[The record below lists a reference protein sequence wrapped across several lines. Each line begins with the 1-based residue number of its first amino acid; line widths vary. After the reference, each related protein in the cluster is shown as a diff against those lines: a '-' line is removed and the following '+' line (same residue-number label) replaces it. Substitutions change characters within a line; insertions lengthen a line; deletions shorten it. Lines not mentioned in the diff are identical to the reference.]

1 MLSCFFVAIPCQSS
15 ETQIWVPLTHKGR
28 NTEVHGCA
36 GKEQAVCPAV
46 PPPPN
51 AAPALVSLLWRR
63 NPNLQDDDPE
73 WGVKGQRPLSEDVLP
88 LSPRGCE
95 PEAALWGRSTLQP
108 TRVWASSAED
118 SEEGQKRAGYF
129 FSPNFIYLPLFYV
142 FCLHVCLCGS
152 VKSWSYRQLWAAM
165 WVLRFEPG
173 SSEKEVSVPN
183 LWAISPAPGAGSF
196 KQRYY
201 KEEMFTALGPRAK
214 SSAWFW
220 LSSGSWWEL
229 WSGSYKQW

>member
-1 MLSCFFVAIPCQSS
+1 MVVRARSRLSAPPPQCCTSTCQSS
-15 ETQIWVPLTHKGR
+15 LEAESQPPRWWSRMRSKG
-28 NTEVHGCA
+28 
-36 GKEQAVCPAV
+36 
-46 PPPPN
+46 
-51 AAPALVSLLWRR
+51 
-63 NPNLQDDDPE
+63 
-73 WGVKGQRPLSEDVLP
+73 
-88 LSPRGCE
+88 
-95 PEAALWGRSTLQP
+95 PEAALWGCSTLQP
-108 TRVWASSAED
+108 TRVWASSVED

-201 KEEMFTALGPRAK
+201 KVEMFTALGPRAK